1 MARAGTNEIG
11 CPGIRL
17 TDTLSTPTP
26 ASVLLNRLLARGKFR
41 HLQVLL
47 RLAELGSVQRAADAI
62 GVTQSS
68 VTQTLAYLEA
78 LLDVRLFQRHARG
91 VTPTAACVDLLPVAR
106 QVMLGVAEGADVLV
120 ARQRRG
126 GGIVRLLASS
136 AGVHS
141 VLLDRLAGLPPPAPG
156 HPGAPARSRGRR
168 PAAGRGARRGRPGGV
183 PPPRGRARRLGL
195 PPAAARPPGGG
206 LAPGHAVL
214 KRRRSD
220 WKTLGREQWMLA
232 PAETAARRFFDE
244 VALQFG
250 APPRTHPLVSRVI
263 GATLATLQRDGVLAL
278 LPHSFV
284 RHAVDGGQL
293 ALVPMP
299 SELPLDPIGVMR
311 PRGAPGAAA
320 ALLVDH
326 LLQAPPA

>member
-1 MARAGTNEIG
+1 MSA
-11 CPGIRL
+11 
-17 TDTLSTPTP
+17 STP

-68 VTQTLAYLEA
+68 VTQTLAYLET
-78 LLDVRLFQRHARG
+78 LLDTRLFQRHARG

-106 QVMLGVAEGADVLV
+106 QVMMGVAEGADVVV
-120 ARQRRG
+120 ARRQRG

-141 VLLDRLAGLPPPAPG
+141 VLLDRLPAFHRQHPAIQVHLREAEGEDQLLAVVRGEVDLVVCRRPMAVPEGWDFRPLRPDRLVVVCRPG
-156 HPGAPARSRGRR
+156 HP
-168 PAAGRGARRGRPGGV
+168 
-183 PPPRGRARRLGL
+183 
-195 PPAAARPPGGG
+195 
-206 LAPGHAVL
+206 VL
-214 KRRRSD
+214 KRRRTD
-220 WKTLGREQWMLA
+220 WKSLGREQWMLA
-232 PAETAARRFFDE
+232 PAETAARRSFDE
-244 VALQFG
+244 LAQQFD

-278 LPHSFV
+278 LPLSFV
-284 RHAVDGGQL
+284 QHAIDTGQL
-293 ALVPMP
+293 ATAPTP
-299 SELPLDPIGVMR
+299 AELPLAPIGVMS
-311 PRGAPGAAA
+311 PQGAVGAAA

>member
-11 CPGIRL
+11 RPGIRL

-141 VLLDRLAGLPPPAPG
+141 VLLDRLPAFHRQ
-156 HPGAPARSRGRR
+156 HPAIQVHLREAEGEDQLLAVVRGEVDLVVCRR
-168 PAAGRGARRGRPGGV
+168 PVAV
-183 PPPRGRARRLGL
+183 PEGWDFHPLQPDRLVVVC
-195 PPAAARPPGGG
+195 
-206 LAPGHAVL
+206 APGHAVL

-232 PAETAARRFFDE
+232 PAETAARRSFDE